1 MNKKLSK
8 FTLTLVIIQ
17 FILTFV
23 CFLVGVMY
31 LFGNKGLLST
41 LEILVGVNL
50 IVIGINNYI
59 VYKNKKSTIIYISIG
74 LFMILIWVLYLLGV
88 IQ

>member
-8 FTLTLVIIQ
+8 FTFSLIIVQ

-23 CFLVGVMY
+23 CIVFGVLY
-31 LFGNKGLLST
+31 LLGNKGLINI

-50 IVIGINNYI
+50 IIIGICNYMVYSKKKSLIIYTLLGVFMIVIGI
-59 VYKNKKSTIIYISIG
+59 
-74 LFMILIWVLYLLGV
+74 LYMLEV
-88 IQ
+88 I